1 MKLKLKL
8 PLLVISGTLTTAFV
22 LGWVALMSSKST
34 ISGRIDQRSEAVI
47 IERKIA
53 LNQLYEDIEKD
64 IKFIAKDGD
73 MLAAFN
79 EFSSAWMSE
88 NLNTSYLQENYI
100 TKNPHPNG
108 KKLFLDSANDGSKY
122 SEAHEK
128 FHPWFRRYL
137 EKGKYY
143 DIFLM
148 DLNGNVMYTV
158 CKEQDFASNI
168 TSGEGKKTDLGEV
181 YSRALDPSAKSGDV
195 FFSDFKPYAPSANV
209 PAAFVA
215 TPVIENG
222 VKVGVVAFQM
232 PIEKIHAI
240 FLSRD
245 SFYDYEEIFLVGS
258 DKMNRSPVN
267 YGKERSVLTQTVN
280 TEAAQKALAGKHGNL
295 EGLNYN
301 MVMTR
306 TSYMP
311 FEFKNIKWAILFEE
325 ELTGAYKDYYKL
337 QGEIIWLSTII
348 TLIMAALFYFG
359 VQQIVINP
367 LSIMG
372 GNLVDLAHNRT
383 NINIFGLDRKDEF
396 LDLAQS
402 AEKFRANIIKTQEL
416 QATQKALEEKAEN
429 ERKQLM
435 AELADSFEHRMQSVV
450 SGVATAATELAKT
463 AEGMSVLSTNS
474 NSTIISA
481 NQSAL
486 SITLHVDSVA
496 TAAEELHSSVRE
508 ISSQVYKSNDLI
520 GDSVDKVQSAD
531 TYAKKLEESTEKV
544 KEVIRLIADI
554 SSQINLLA
562 LNATIESARA
572 GESGKGF
579 AVVANEV
586 KNLASQTNKSV
597 DEIAKVIDEMGEV
610 SSGIIDALENVK
622 GSVNRISEA
631 SVSIASAVEEQ
642 TVATNEIAKS
652 AKEASQGTQMVS
664 SGFEMVQGS
673 SLEVNSASKQMS
685 DAAKD
690 LSMQAEALRLEVSSF
705 IAEIRNN

>member
-8 PLLVISGTLTTAFV
+8 PLLVICGTLLTAIV
-22 LGWVALMSSKST
+22 LGIAALFSSKNT
-34 ISGRIDQRSEAVI
+34 IAGKIDQRAEAVI
-47 IERKIA
+47 LERKIA
-53 LNQLYEDIEKD
+53 LKKLYDDIERD

-73 MLAAFN
+73 MLEAFKG
-79 EFSSAWMSE
+79 FSSAWTSE
-88 NLNTSYLQENYI
+88 NLNTSYLQEQYI
-100 TKNPHPNG
+100 TNNPNPTG
-108 KKLFLDSANDGSKY
+108 KKLLLDAANDGSKY
-122 SEAHEK
+122 SQVHAE
-128 FHPWFRRYL
+128 FHPWFKRYL
-137 EKGKYY
+137 EKGEYY

-148 DLNGNVMYTV
+148 DLNGNIMYTV
-158 CKEQDFASNI
+158 FKELDFATNI
-168 TSGEGKKTDLGEV
+168 TTGNGRQTDLAKV
-181 YSRALDPSAKSGDV
+181 YASALDPSAKEGDV
-195 FFSDFKPYAPSANV
+195 FFSDFAPYAPSANV

-215 TPVIENG
+215 TPIFKNG

-232 PIEKIHAI
+232 PVEKLHAI
-240 FLSRD
+240 FLSRE
-245 SFYDYEEIFLVGS
+245 SFQEYEELYVVGS
-258 DKMNRSPVN
+258 DKLNRSPVK
-267 YGKERSVLTQTVN
+267 YGKDMAILTQTINSDNV
-280 TEAAQKALAGKHGNL
+280 TRALAGNEGHV

-301 MVMTR
+301 NVMTR
-306 TSYMP
+306 TTYMP
-311 FEFKNIKWAILFEE
+311 FEYKNIKWAMIFDE

-337 QGEIIWLSTII
+337 RDEIIWISAII
-348 TLIMAALFYFG
+348 TLIMAVLFYFG
-359 VQQIVINP
+359 GQRIVIHP
-367 LSIMG
+367 LSLIG

-402 AEKFRANIIKTQEL
+402 AETFRANIIKTHEL
-416 QATQKALEEKAEN
+416 QAAQKALEEKAAN
-429 ERKQLM
+429 ERRQLM
-435 AELADSFEHRMQSVV
+435 IELADSFEHRMQSVV
-450 SGVATAATELAKT
+450 SGVAAAATELAKT
-463 AEGMSVLSTNS
+463 AEGMSELSSNS
-474 NSTIISA
+474 NTTIMTA

-486 SITLHVDSVA
+486 SITQHVDSVA

-508 ISSQVYKSNDLI
+508 ISSQVHKSNDLI
-520 GDSVDKVQSAD
+520 GDSVHKVQSAD
-531 TYAKKLEESTEKV
+531 TYAKKLEESSEKV
-544 KEVIRLIADI
+544 REVIRLIADI

-597 DEIAKVIDEMGEV
+597 DEIAKVIDEMGQV
-610 SSGIIDALENVK
+610 SGGIIDALENVK

-690 LSMQAEALRLEVSSF
+690 LSMQAEALRQEVSSF